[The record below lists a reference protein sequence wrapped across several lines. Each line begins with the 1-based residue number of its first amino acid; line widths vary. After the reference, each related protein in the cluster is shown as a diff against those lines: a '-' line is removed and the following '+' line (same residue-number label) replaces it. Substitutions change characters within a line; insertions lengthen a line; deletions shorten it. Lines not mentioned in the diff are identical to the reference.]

1 MNIIVFIKQ
10 VADTE
15 ARIVIAGDKKS
26 LEIENK
32 YVMNFFDEFAVEEAL
47 RLKEKSAGTRVTVCA
62 YGANKAIEA
71 LRTAIAMGADRAF
84 LLDSAGYPDND
95 PLFIAGA
102 LAAFAQKEGFDLIF
116 TGRQA
121 IDDENG
127 AIGPMIAELLDIPHV
142 SAVTK
147 VEVNDTKA
155 VVEHEGEGGKETQE
169 ALLPALLT
177 AQKGLNEPRVPL
189 ITGVMRAMK
198 AEIPVIGLP
207 SLGIVENAP
216 SMIHVL
222 SYETPP
228 KRPAVKI
235 AEGETAEEK
244 VKNLM
249 RLLKDEARVL

>member
-32 YVMNFFDEFAVEEAL
+32 YAVNFFDEFAIEEAL
-47 RLKEKSAGTRVTVCA
+47 RIREARSAQVTVCA
-62 YGANKAIEA
+62 YGTNKAIEA

-84 LLDSAGYPDND
+84 LVDCATQPEADS
-95 PLFIAGA
+95 LFIAKA
-102 LAAFAQKEGFDLIF
+102 LAAFAKKEGFDLII

-121 IDDENG
+121 IDDENA
-127 AIGPMIAELLDIPHV
+127 AIGPMVAELLGIPHV

-147 VEVNDTKA
+147 VECTGETITI
-155 VVEHEGEGGKETQE
+155 EHDAEGGRETVE
-169 ALLPALLT
+169 AVLPALIT

-189 ITGVMRAMK
+189 ITGVMKAMK
-198 AEIPVIGLP
+198 AVIPVIDLP
-207 SLGIVENAP
+207 SLEVEG
-216 SMIHVL
+216 SVMTRVL
-222 SYETPP
+222 SYESPP

-235 AEGETAEEK
+235 VEGGSPEEK
-244 VKNLM
+244 VTNLI